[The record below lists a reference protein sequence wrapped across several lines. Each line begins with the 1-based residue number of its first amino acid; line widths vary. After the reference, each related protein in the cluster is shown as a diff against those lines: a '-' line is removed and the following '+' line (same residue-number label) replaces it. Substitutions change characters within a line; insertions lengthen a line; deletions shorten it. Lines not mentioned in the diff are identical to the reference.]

1 MQKNFS
7 ELKSDFYLTNLK
19 AIKNGDFEINEAAV
33 IFGVLFNVTLK
44 SDNSYSD
51 NAVN

>member
-33 IFGVLFNVTLK
+33 FVFYLM
-44 SDNSYSD
+44 SR
-51 NAVN
+51 